1 MYKLKKGLI
10 LEGGAMRGMF
20 TAGVIDV
27 MMENGIDFD
36 GAIGVS
42 AGAAF
47 GCNYKSKQ
55 VGRVIRYNM
64 KYCADRRYSGIGSLI
79 KTGNIFSTDFAYGE
93 VPLKFD
99 VFDFETY
106 QSNPMDFYVV
116 CTDIETGKA
125 VYHNYGGKD
134 DHCFDW
140 IRASAS
146 MPIVSQIVDIDGRKL
161 LDGGIADSV
170 PVKYFEELGY
180 RKNVVVLTQPENY
193 RKEKNR
199 LMPLIRLKYRRYP
212 KLVETMANRHLVY
225 NATLD
230 YIKEREKLGALF
242 VIRPKEKLKIGKVE
256 KNPDKLK
263 EVYDIGRETA
273 AAQIQAIKDFLNT

>member
-1 MYKLKKGLI
+1 MKKGLI

-36 GAIGVS
+36 GVIGVS

-55 VGRVIRYNM
+55 IGRVIRYNM
-64 KYCADRRYSGIGSLI
+64 KYCNDKRYSGIGSLI
-79 KTGNIFSTDFAYGE
+79 KTGNIYNTDFAYGE
-93 VPLKFD
+93 VPLQYD

-116 CTDIETGKA
+116 CTDIETGEA

-134 DHCFDW
+134 DHGLDW

-146 MPIVSQIVDIDGRKL
+146 MPIVSQIVEIDGQKL
-161 LDGGIADSV
+161 LDGGMADSI
-170 PVKYFEELGY
+170 PVKHFEELGY
-180 RKNVVVLTQPENY
+180 QKNVVVLTQPEHY
-193 RKEKNR
+193 QKKKNS
-199 LMPLIRLKYRRYP
+199 LMPLIRLKYRKYP
-212 KLVETMANRHLVY
+212 ELVETMANRHLVY
-225 NATLD
+225 NSTLA
-230 YIKEREKLGALF
+230 YIKEQEKQGKLF
-242 VIRPKEKLKIGKVE
+242 VIRPKEALQIGKVE
-256 KNPDKLK
+256 KNPNKLK
-263 EVYDIGRETA
+263 EVYDIGRETMTP
-273 AAQIQAIKDFLNT
+273 QISALNEFLHA